1 MSHFKPPCINPT
13 APSIFFFKLTPPTP
27 PTPLSMCLSFSLFTC
42 MYSMLVLLL
51 WFSHVSLLNLD
62 LYLDGKN
69 LMDLIPRSC
78 KFPLAVVHYTQV
90 LSMESLQKEG
100 VISEP
105 FRPDSGRQPITG
117 VWQEKKLLEVL
128 RNISLAGIWS
138 CCAESLMMLSVKW
151 CFQGLY
157 FSVSLLK
164 LSKNITCCYSNLH
177 MNNLY
182 AANSKIQSWV

>member
-1 MSHFKPPCINPT
+1 
-13 APSIFFFKLTPPTP
+13 
-27 PTPLSMCLSFSLFTC
+27 
-42 MYSMLVLLL
+42 MYSMLVLLSMVL
-51 WFSHVSLLNLD
+51 TRLSLLNLD

-117 VWQEKKLLEVL
+117 VWQERKLLEVWETFP
-128 RNISLAGIWS
+128 SPGFCG

-157 FSVSLLK
+157 FSISLFWKCRNTSLVAILTCTWIAFMAPILK
-164 LSKNITCCYSNLH
+164 FWIVF
-177 MNNLY
+177 
-182 AANSKIQSWV
+182 WF